1 MVKEVS
7 YERKG
12 YEQEAIRIGS
22 TPYSKDYKRW
32 LRRLPWATMQTMKPY
47 SEDLRR
53 RIVRAVR
60 DGIPKSSASCVF
72 GIYSCSSRYSTTTT
86 RTTGW

>member
-22 TPYSKDYKRW
+22 TPYGKDYKR
-32 LRRLPWATMQTMKPY
+32 
-47 SEDLRR
+47 
-53 RIVRAVR
+53 
-60 DGIPKSSASCVF
+60 
-72 GIYSCSSRYSTTTT
+72 
-86 RTTGW
+86 